1 MAPKCRR
8 GDAGHLDMSQGSY
21 KMYVC
26 TGKSTGRASLG
37 TRRAS
42 LGPSVVSGVHRE
54 VSLQI
59 GGKDLTPRQPWGLAS
74 HVGGA
79 EHPPSDHSPAFF
91 FCLIGQRPLVCERRK
106 RRDLVPRRTVLE
118 VTGAAPLHGPPRCPP
133 PHTLAA
139 PVDSLIAVPTG
150 GVLSLPF

>member
-1 MAPKCRR
+1 M
-8 GDAGHLDMSQGSY
+8 L
-21 KMYVC
+21 
-26 TGKSTGRASLG
+26 
-37 TRRAS
+37 
-42 LGPSVVSGVHRE
+42 SGVHRE

-139 PVDSLIAVPTG
+139 PVDSLIADPTG